1 MKRIS
6 DELFVTGEN
15 RTYSL
20 DDVIAIRIQDGE
32 FYFLGWMENAERYSI
47 QWAKSNSKIERD
59 LLIASD
65 DIYDAITS
73 CKDYNKAENDWLM
86 DDKGNLLNKDDHEY
100 RNAYKKFLSCI
111 NPYQRNGKSDPDD
124 HNIFLMTQKEF
135 GDCIDALRDGDY
147 VFVIE

>member
-1 MKRIS
+1 MKRII
-6 DELFVTGEN
+6 DELFVTEEN
-15 RTYSL
+15 RGYSL
-20 DDVIAIRIQDGE
+20 DDIIAIRIQNGE

-65 DIYDAITS
+65 DVYDAITS
-73 CKDYNKAENDWLM
+73 CKDYNKVENDWLM

-100 RNAYKKFLSCI
+100 RNPYEKILSCI
-111 NPYQRNGKSDPDD
+111 NPYQRNGKSNPDD
-124 HNIFLMTQKEF
+124 HDIFLMTQKEF

>member
-1 MKRIS
+1 M
-6 DELFVTGEN
+6 TG
-15 RTYSL
+15 L
-20 DDVIAIRIQDGE
+20 
-32 FYFLGWMENAERYSI
+32 WMIKEI
-47 QWAKSNSKIERD
+47 F
-59 LLIASD
+59 
-65 DIYDAITS
+65 
-73 CKDYNKAENDWLM
+73 
-86 DDKGNLLNKDDHEY
+86 LNKDDHEY

>member
-6 DELFVTGEN
+6 DELFITEEN
-15 RTYSL
+15 RGYSL
-20 DDVIAIRIQDGE
+20 DDIKAIRTQNSE

-47 QWAKSNSKIERD
+47 QWVKLNSKIERD

-65 DIYDAITS
+65 DVYDAITS
-73 CKDYNKAENDWLM
+73 CKDYNKVENDWLM
-86 DDKGNLLNKDDHEY
+86 DDKGNLLTKDDHEY
-100 RNAYKKFLSCI
+100 RNPYEKFLSCI
-111 NPYQRNGKSDPDD
+111 NPYQRNGKSDSDD
-124 HNIFLMTQKEF
+124 HDIFLMTQKEF